1 MSQFE
6 SEGDNKE
13 FAIASISDVTVHF
26 GTSGK
31 TSADDT
37 ATDKYFDNTPGDINS
52 AKGIFLRCDQSILVV
67 GMNAI
72 TFTDPIF
79 VAKDTSIKET
89 FATPF
94 IFEMVI
100 RTTVVNTNLKLRWK

>member
-1 MSQFE
+1 MTQFE

-13 FAIASISDVTVHF
+13 FAIATLSDVTLHF

-31 TSADDT
+31 TSAND
-37 ATDKYFDNTPGDINS
+37 AVTDKYFDNTPGDINS
-52 AKGIFLRCDQSILVV
+52 VKGFFLRNDQSVLIVS
-67 GMNAI
+67 MNAVI
-72 TFTDPIF
+72 FTDPIS
-79 VAKDTSIKET
+79 VPKDKGHKET

-100 RTTVVNTNLKLRWK
+100 RTTVVDTNLKIRWK